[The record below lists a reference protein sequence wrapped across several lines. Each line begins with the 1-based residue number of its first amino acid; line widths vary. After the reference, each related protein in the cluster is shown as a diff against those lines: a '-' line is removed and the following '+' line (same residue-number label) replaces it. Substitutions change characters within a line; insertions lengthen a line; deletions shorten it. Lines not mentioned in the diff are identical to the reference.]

1 MLDLVSEMVATT
13 EINDGKLLQLRSQRS
28 QASASLR
35 SAKVVPSAEVGS
47 PTNQRVSAKSHSRA
61 SQFGRASVANQRISK
76 PPGHVLPRSAT
87 QLTVHYAHGAEQ
99 TKALDTVQ
107 EQSFIG
113 KASRFH
119 EDQIAPICDVIVNS
133 RYLKILVFS
142 ALVCAVFLPTLW
154 VIINQPH
161 NNDLDIAL
169 SVVLGIFSFEMVLRC
184 MAFRGTYLFSFLCLV
199 DLLAVISVLFD
210 LSYTGMGDVAN
221 ALDTSANF
229 VQIHHTLRFAQI
241 GIEAARISKL
251 MKFLR
256 FLPGLKVDDPLT
268 TAQAISTNL
277 TTKMSNRTSC
287 MVIALAI
294 LMPTYCMWQYP
305 EEDWSIRSMIQIL
318 EKGYSRN
325 PELLEWQLTQLAH
338 FYDEDT
344 YYPWRITFRDDTRIA
359 NNHTSTL
366 PWISSRGPP
375 TRSTNNHIYK
385 GEFFVIEFNFK
396 TPNQSDAAMRM
407 TTFFV
412 IIATGFSF
420 AFILSRSVTRT
431 VLDPSENLLSQ
442 VRDISTEMLK
452 IVAEIAFI
460 TTEGRPHLND
470 KELVDDVVVE
480 SKTGLGFEADLLNKV
495 VTKLC
500 TLKMHRTVLDSSSL
514 QGLGD
519 GDLDLI
525 RGFEGKGIAED
536 RWWEKMPE
544 MKDGLLDENRQAQ
557 LLQSQLALLQ
567 NRGLELAL
575 IETWNFNPFEL
586 DSDRN
591 IAAVTFFLGPQN
603 HGFDVNSKV
612 LSNFIDGMK
621 DGYSK
626 SCAYHNWFHAV
637 DVTHAVARL
646 MEIFSAPLYLKELE
660 RFGLLVS
667 AISHDIGHPGLN
679 NTFLI
684 ETSHEIALRYN
695 DISPLENMHCA
706 KLFDVLNKP
715 NRNVFEQL
723 TKKQFQEVRQVC
735 IDAILHTDNAQ
746 HFVLLKEVQLLYEL
760 NSDVCDPV
768 RQLWTKD
775 QQFILSQQ
783 AQACFRTK
791 EAASLLLKLF
801 LHLADISNCWKPFQI
816 CRIWALQAA
825 EELFM
830 QGEAEQR
837 LGVPMQALNERQ
849 KVNLAFSQIGFIEFL
864 VSPLLFAVI
873 KVLPP
878 IQLMADETLKNARTW
893 QQHWEKEKNQSLSK
907 QAKRSLDDR
916 LTKIE
921 QRYFA
926 AKL

>member
-13 EINDGKLLQLRSQRS
+13 EINDGQLLQIRSQRS

-35 SAKVVPSAEVGS
+35 SAKVVPSEEVGS
-47 PTNQRVSAKSHSRA
+47 PANKRVSAKSHSRG
-61 SQFGRASVANQRISK
+61 SQFGRASVANPRISK
-76 PPGHVLPRSAT
+76 SGHLMPVSSMRVSVQNT
-87 QLTVHYAHGAEQ
+87 SGAEQ
-99 TKALDTVQ
+99 TKTLDTVQ

-113 KASRFH
+113 KADRFH
-119 EDQIAPICDVIVNS
+119 ENHIAPICHAIVSS
-133 RYLKILVFS
+133 RYLQILVFS

-161 NNDLDIAL
+161 NDDLDIAL
-169 SVVLGIFSFEMVLRC
+169 SVVLGIFSLEMVLRC
-184 MAFRGTYLFSFLCLV
+184 MAFRATYFFSFLCLV

-210 LSYTGMGDVAN
+210 LSYTGMGDAAN
-221 ALDTSANF
+221 SLDTSANF
-229 VQIHHTLRFAQI
+229 VRVHHTLRLAEI

-251 MKFLR
+251 AKFLR
-256 FLPGLKVDDPLT
+256 FLLGLKVDDPLT

-277 TTKMSNRTSC
+277 TTKMSNRASC

-294 LMPTYCMWQYP
+294 LMPLYCMWQYP
-305 EEDWSIRSMIQIL
+305 EEEWSIRSMIQVL
-318 EKGYSRN
+318 EKGYARN
-325 PELLEWQLTQLAH
+325 PNLLEWHLTQLAH
-338 FYDEDT
+338 FYEEET
-344 YYPWRITFRDDTRIA
+344 YYPWRITFRDDTVIA
-359 NNHTSTL
+359 NNQTL

-385 GEFFVIEFNFK
+385 GEAFIIEFNFK
-396 TPNQSDAAMRM
+396 APNQIDAAMRM
-407 TTFFV
+407 TTLFV
-412 IIATGFSF
+412 ILATAFTF
-420 AFILSRSVTRT
+420 AFILSSSVTRT

-460 TTEGRPHLND
+460 TTEGRPHLDD
-470 KELVDDVVVE
+470 KELADEVVVE
-480 SKTGLGFEADLLNKV
+480 NKTGLGFEADLLNKV

-519 GDLDLI
+519 SDLDLI

-544 MKDGLLDENRQAQ
+544 IRNSQFNEDQQHQ
-557 LLQSQLALLQ
+557 LLHSQLALLQ
-567 NRGLELAL
+567 NRGLELSL

-612 LSNFIDGMK
+612 LSNFIDGIK

-626 SCAYHNWFHAV
+626 SCAYHNWFHAI

-646 MEIFSAPLYLKELE
+646 MAIFSAPLYLKGLE

-684 ETSHEIALRYN
+684 ETSHEVALRYN
-695 DISPLENMHCA
+695 DVSPLENMHCA

-746 HFVLLKEVQLLYEL
+746 HFALLKEVQLLYEL
-760 NSDVCDPV
+760 HSDVCDPV
-768 RQLWTKD
+768 RQSWTKD
-775 QQFILSQQ
+775 QQFILSKQ

-816 CRIWALQAA
+816 CRIWALHAA

-837 LGVPMQALNERQ
+837 LGVPMQALNDRQ
-849 KVNLAFSQIGFIEFL
+849 KVNLAFSQISFIEFL

-893 QQHWEKEKNQSLSK
+893 QEHWEKEKNQSLSK